1 MLKWCLVMLVSA
13 LLAVAPGVLAK
24 DVKENK
30 VEIANVRYKPAKITI
45 KKGEKVVWVNADERD
60 HTVKAKDK
68 SFDSGKIAA
77 GEKFEFTFKKEGKFE
92 YGCAYHPRM
101 KGVVE
106 VVE

>member
-1 MLKWCLVMLVSA
+1 MLKWCLIMLASA

-24 DVKENK
+24 DAKDDAKENK

-45 KKGEKVVWVNADERD
+45 KKGEKVVWVNSDERD

-77 GEKFEFTFKKEGKFE
+77 SDKFEFTFKKAGKFE
-92 YGCAYHPRM
+92 YGCADQPRM
-101 KGVVE
+101 
-106 VVE
+106 